1 LRIDLHCHTNASDG
15 VLTPAEML
23 LRAEVMQLDVLAIT
37 DHDSVQGYQQALQ
50 LQQAQLAAL
59 PEGKSASKQ
68 AAALQ
73 LLSGVEFSTSWQGF
87 EIHILGWRF
96 APDHEQMV
104 QLLNAQREQRHQRSE
119 LIHERLLKNAVAAEH
134 LPTARPNLEQGGGV
148 RTRLHY
154 ADALLKHGYVATK
167 QQAFERF
174 LGKGQCAYVKP
185 QWCSME
191 EAVKVIHASGGVAS
205 IAHPLA
211 YDMSTK
217 WLRRLITD
225 FKGAGGVCME
235 VVSGQQAPEQRQ
247 WLSELAR
254 EYNLL
259 ASAGSDF
266 HFPGRWREL
275 GRNLQM
281 PEGLTPVWHDW
292 FATERTMQENQG

>member
-1 LRIDLHCHTNASDG
+1 MRIDLHCHTNASDG

-50 LQQAQLAAL
+50 LQQAQLAAV

-68 AAALQ
+68 AAAVK

-96 APDHEQMV
+96 APEHEQMRL
-104 QLLNAQREQRHQRSE
+104 LLNAQREQRHQRSE
-119 LIHERLLKNAVAAEH
+119 RIHAHLQKNGVAAAQ
-134 LPTARPNLEQGGGV
+134 LPTARPEHEQGGGV

-154 ADALLKHGYVATK
+154 ADALLQHGYVANK
-167 QQAFERF
+167 QQAFDRF

-191 EAVKVIHASGGVAS
+191 EAVAVIHASGGVAS

-225 FKGAGGVCME
+225 FKAAGGTCME

-259 ASAGSDF
+259 ASVGSDF

-275 GRNLQM
+275 GKNLQM

-292 FATERTMQENQG
+292 FITEHAMKENIG